1 MAGMYVITGATGNIG
16 RAIAETLLTQ
26 GQPVRVIGRDAA
38 KLQAL
43 VDRGA
48 QARAGSLDDAAF
60 LREAFAGA
68 TAVFVMTP
76 PAYTAEDVRARANEV
91 GAVVGEA
98 LAANK
103 VTHVVHLSSLGADLL
118 EGTGPVLGVHDQEE
132 RLAKIEGLNVLN
144 LRPTFF
150 MENLLGNVGLIQS
163 AGINGGP
170 LRADLSFPLI
180 ATRDVAAVAVEE
192 LTRREFT
199 GSSHR
204 VLLGAEDHTMADIT
218 RKIGQA
224 IGKPDL
230 AYVQFPY
237 DQATEAMVG
246 MGLSRDMAQA
256 MVDLNRSMNEERG
269 IKALPRDERSA
280 TPTTIDQFID
290 QVFVPV
296 FRGSQQAAAS

>member
-98 LAANK
+98 LAA
-103 VTHVVHLSSLGADLL
+103 LADGLGARDGAVIREISKLH
-118 EGTGPVLGVHDQEE
+118 EETVTGTLAELAARYADAPPRGEIVIVVGPPGE
-132 RLAKIEGLNVLN
+132 
-144 LRPTFF
+144 
-150 MENLLGNVGLIQS
+150 
-163 AGINGGP
+163 
-170 LRADLSFPLI
+170 AD
-180 ATRDVAAVAVEE
+180 
-192 LTRREFT
+192 
-199 GSSHR
+199 
-204 VLLGAEDHTMADIT
+204 
-218 RKIGQA
+218 
-224 IGKPDL
+224 
-230 AYVQFPY
+230 
-237 DQATEAMVG
+237 
-246 MGLSRDMAQA
+246 
-256 MVDLNRSMNEERG
+256 
-269 IKALPRDERSA
+269 
-280 TPTTIDQFID
+280 
-290 QVFVPV
+290 
-296 FRGSQQAAAS
+296 AASDEALDAALLHDAADH